1 MPISTHNEAHTHL
14 SAGKVHS
21 NAAAEVIDDTDP
33 FKLKTGGY
41 IDMRKKKKRL
51 SAEEA
56 IGTAF
61 AAETNTR
68 DEDAEM

>member
-1 MPISTHNEAHTHL
+1 VTEDA
-14 SAGKVHS
+14 
-21 NAAAEVIDDTDP
+21 DP
-33 FKLKTGGY
+33 FKIKTGGFV
-41 IDMRKKKKRL
+41 DMKSKRRDKRL
-51 SAEEA
+51 SSEEA

>member
-1 MPISTHNEAHTHL
+1 MLKEGIFFSV
-14 SAGKVHS
+14 GKVGTTV
-21 NAAAEVIDDTDP
+21 AAEVAEDDP
-33 FKLKTGGY
+33 FKMKTGGY
-41 IDMRKKKKRL
+41 IDMKKNKRDKRL
-51 SAEEA
+51 SSEEA

>member
-1 MPISTHNEAHTHL
+1 MT
-14 SAGKVHS
+14 GKVVGT
-21 NAAAEVIDDTDP
+21 AAAEVGQDADP
-33 FKLKTGGY
+33 FKMKTGGF
-41 IDMRKKKKRL
+41 IDMKQNKRDKRL
-51 SAEEA
+51 SSEEA